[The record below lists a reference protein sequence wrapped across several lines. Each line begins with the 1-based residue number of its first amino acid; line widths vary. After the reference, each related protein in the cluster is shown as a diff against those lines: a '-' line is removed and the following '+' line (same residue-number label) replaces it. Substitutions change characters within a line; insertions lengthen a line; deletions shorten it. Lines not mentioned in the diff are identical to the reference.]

1 MDGEVQR
8 WWGKTSLRVIL
19 EQSREAEE
27 VRQGDTR
34 GATRQAALP
43 RQSRDNMEPNTR
55 KALSICKDD
64 LI

>member
-1 MDGEVQR
+1 MVGEDLAV
-8 WWGKTSLRVIL
+8 GNTGA
-19 EQSREAEE
+19 EQGSRRGEAGGHPG
-27 VRQGDTR
+27 R
-34 GATRQAALP
+34 ATRQAALP